1 MRGIFLIVLISFSGI
16 YGFSQNSGG
25 TINNTDNNII
35 GQVNTI
41 TTAVPFLT
49 IAPDSRAGA
58 MGDAGV
64 ATLPDATSQHFN
76 PAKYA
81 FIKKDVGVAISY
93 TPWLRALIDD
103 INLAYLSGYKRIGGG
118 QVVSASLLYFS
129 LGDITFTDNLGNQLN
144 TYNPNE
150 FAIDLAY
157 TRMLGKDFSGSVAMR
172 YIHSNLTGGAY
183 VGGTETHPGWSVAA
197 DVSAYYQK
205 DIEIVDHDATMSF
218 GMNIQNIGSKI
229 SYTENADKDFIPTT
243 LKLGGNLF
251 YEIDDYNTIAFTSE
265 INKLLVP
272 TRPEFYEYGEVTSN
286 GDTVQPGDEYIKYG
300 MDPNVSVP
308 VGIIQSFYD
317 APGVYKD
324 PDHPEDRSV
333 LREELHELNYMVG
346 LEYWYSKQFALRAGY
361 FHEHPTKGNREF
373 FTIGL
378 GLRLNVFGLDFA
390 YLIPTAQKHPLE
402 NTLRFTL
409 VFDFEGLKK
418 EAEVAE

>member
-1 MRGIFLIVLISFSGI
+1 MLTIVV
-16 YGFSQNSGG
+16 GFSQTSGG
-25 TINNTDNNII
+25 TIGNTDNNII
-35 GQVNTI
+35 GQVNVI

-49 IAPDSRAGA
+49 ISPDSRSGA

-64 ATLPDATSQHFN
+64 ATLPDANSQHYN

-118 QVVSASLLYFS
+118 QVISASLLYFS
-129 LGDITFTDNLGNQLN
+129 LGDITFTDELGNQLN

-150 FAIDLAY
+150 FAVDFGY
-157 TRMLGKDFSGSVAMR
+157 TRLLSKHLSGSVALR
-172 YIHSNLTGGAY
+172 YIISDLTGGAY
-183 VGGTETHPGWSVAA
+183 VGGSQTSAGWSFAS
-197 DVSAYYQK
+197 DVSTYYQK
-205 DIEIVDHDATMSF
+205 DIKVLDYKSIVSF
-218 GMNIQNIGSKI
+218 GLNIQNIGSKI

-243 LKLGGNLF
+243 LKLGGNF
-251 YEIDDYNTIAFTSE
+251 SIDIDEYNTIAFTTE

-272 TRPEFYEYGEVTSN
+272 TNPEYFLDSTDAN
-286 GDTVQPGDEYIKYG
+286 GNKVIQYG

-317 APGVYKD
+317 APGVYKN
-324 PDHPEDRSV
+324 PDNPDDRSV
-333 LREELHELNYMVG
+333 MREEIHEFNYIFG

-361 FHEHPTKGNREF
+361 FHEHPNKGNREF
-373 FTIGL
+373 FTLGL
-378 GLRLNVFGLDFA
+378 GLRLNVFGLDFS

-402 NTLRFTL
+402 NTLKFSL

-418 EAEVAE
+418 EAEINEN